1 MVFPRLL
8 VGCASLLFTL
18 PALAEVDWITAVWHN
33 DLFAGTDGGGYTNGL
48 YVSWFDLAE
57 TSEERHEVPF
67 LIKPFSGWM
76 LPDPYG
82 ELQVTEFTVGQAMI
96 TPKDIEKPV
105 PDPNDAPYAGLLQ
118 LRAAYTVVGEDV
130 ADTLGV
136 SVGIVGPS
144 SGADEAQRLVHK
156 MVGAT
161 KPRGWDYQVKDEPVG
176 QVERLRIWRFG
187 PAPTEQPHADLLV
200 LAGGTLGNLES
211 AAGGALI
218 LRYGTRLDRSF
229 GTAGQIV
236 GRVSTPMAIDGG
248 WSVYVGASADYVYN
262 QIFVSGGGL
271 RTGQS
276 GDLRHDQYAGYIGA
290 SYAWEKFSL
299 TFSFVNN
306 SNLDKNASARQRYGA
321 LKLGWK
327 L

>member
-1 MVFPRLL
+1 MHIPKLMAGAVSALL
-8 VGCASLLFTL
+8 TL
-18 PALAEVDWITAVWHN
+18 PAYADVDWITGVWHN

-48 YVSWFDLAE
+48 YVSWFDLADTVPE
-57 TSEERHEVPF
+57 QYDVPF
-67 LIKPFSGWM
+67 LVRPFEGWL

-82 ELQVTEFTVGQAMI
+82 ELQVTEFTIGQAML
-96 TPKDIEKPV
+96 TPEDIEKPV

-118 LRAAYTVVGEDV
+118 LRAAYTVIGDDV

-136 SVGIVGPS
+136 TVGIVGPS
-144 SGADEAQRLVHK
+144 SGADEVQRAVHK

-176 QVERLRIWRFG
+176 QIERTRVWRFG
-187 PAPTEQPHADLLV
+187 PAPSEEPHADLLLV
-200 LAGGTLGNLES
+200 GSGTLGNLES
-211 AAGGALI
+211 AAGAALI
-218 LRYGTRLDRSF
+218 LRYGTRLERSF
-229 GTAGQIV
+229 GTAAQIV

-248 WSVYVGASADYVYN
+248 WSVYIGGGAEYVYN

-271 RTGQS
+271 RSGQS

-290 SYAWEKFSL
+290 SYAWERFSL

-306 SNLDKNASARQRYGA
+306 SNLDKNASARQRFGA